1 MELQVSSHF
10 SKEPT
15 TCPYPDPA
23 ETIPRKQ
30 PLFLSNSFY
39 KKCVCASGHFLS
51 GIRSKKPGPIILHSN
66 SCHIHCQTHSSS
78 CCSVPSTVFVSLKT
92 GASILVLL
100 GSGNLLAI
108 LLLIIERCVSAERY
122 NQILA
127 TYTYPVISLWIN
139 KFYIIK
145 EFQSFPTFNFIFWSC
160 FLRNIQHITT

>member
-30 PLFLSNSFY
+30 PLFLSVSFY

-51 GIRSKKPGPIILHSN
+51 GIRSKNPGPITLHSN
-66 SCHIHCQTHSSS
+66 SCHIHCPPHSSS
-78 CCSVPSTVFVSLKT
+78 CSSVPSSVFVSLET
-92 GASILVLL
+92 VASILVLH
-100 GSGNLLAI
+100 GAGNLLAI
-108 LLLIIERCVSAERY
+108 LLLIIERCVSGERY

-127 TYTYPVISLWIN
+127 TYTHPIASLWIN
-139 KFYIIK
+139 KFHIIK
-145 EFQSFPTFNFIFWSC
+145 EFRSSLHSTSYSGPVS
-160 FLRNIQHITT
+160 